1 MKKKTR
7 KFDKE
12 YIESVNKKIWGVL
25 NDEKEY
31 DDWMQICFS
40 MKDAVKKQLTY
51 GGCLQMKKYVNSSIS
66 LEVWSTK
73 KLKTSRH
80 LILSLK
86 RKGNDMKKYRVMI
99 ELDIFETMVSAKNK
113 TEAKRKA
120 IEKLQKKEI
129 STLIRR
135 GWPDN
140 KKQIFIDEE

>member
-1 MKKKTR
+1 
-7 KFDKE
+7 
-12 YIESVNKKIWGVL
+12 
-25 NDEKEY
+25 
-31 DDWMQICFS
+31 
-40 MKDAVKKQLTY
+40 
-51 GGCLQMKKYVNSSIS
+51 
-66 LEVWSTK
+66 
-73 KLKTSRH
+73 
-80 LILSLK
+80 
-86 RKGNDMKKYRVMI
+86 MKKYRVMI